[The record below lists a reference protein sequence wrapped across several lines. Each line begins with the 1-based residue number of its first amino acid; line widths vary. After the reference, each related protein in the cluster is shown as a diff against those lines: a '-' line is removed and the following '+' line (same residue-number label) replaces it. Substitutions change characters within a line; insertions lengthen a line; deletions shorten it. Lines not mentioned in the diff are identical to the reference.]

1 MGGGNHLPVLRAPP
15 ARPPQAVLRYT
26 FGMHGRRA
34 LFSILLSFFALT
46 ACRTAPPP
54 ALAPAD
60 EPAILGAAREIIA
73 AAGFCALITIGED
86 GHPQARV
93 MDPAAPDARM
103 AVTLM
108 TNPSS
113 RKVAQI
119 ARDPRVTLFYFDSES
134 LGYVTIVGRAAQI
147 LDPEE
152 KRRRWLDRWSPHIA
166 RPEDAVL
173 YEVVPERVEVVSV
186 ALGVTGDEGTWTP
199 PSIDLR

>member
-1 MGGGNHLPVLRAPP
+1 MTV
-15 ARPPQAVLRYT
+15 
-26 FGMHGRRA
+26 RRSF
-34 LFSILLSFFALT
+34 LSILLCFLV
-46 ACRTAPPP
+46 
-54 ALAPAD
+54 ALAGCRRAAPVSTPPG
-60 EPAILGAAREIIA
+60 EPPILGAAREIMA

-108 TNPSS
+108 TNPAS

-119 ARDPRVTLFYFDSES
+119 ARDPRVTLFYFDPES
-134 LGYVTIVGRAAQI
+134 LGYVTIVGRAERVV
-147 LDPEE
+147 DPEE

-166 RPEDAVL
+166 RPEDALL
-173 YEVVPERVEVVSV
+173 YEVVPQRIEVVSV
-186 ALGVTGDEGTWTP
+186 ARGVTGDEGTWTP

>member
-1 MGGGNHLPVLRAPP
+1 M
-15 ARPPQAVLRYT
+15 
-26 FGMHGRRA
+26 RRA

-46 ACRTAPPP
+46 ACRTAAPPP
-54 ALAPAD
+54 PPD
-60 EPAILGAAREIIA
+60 EPEILGAAREIMT

-93 MDPAAPDARM
+93 MDPAPPDARM

-108 TNPSS
+108 TNPVS

-134 LGYVTIVGRAAQI
+134 LGYVTIVGRAGRVV
-147 LDPEE
+147 DPEE
-152 KRRRWLDRWSPHIA
+152 KRRRWLDRWSPHIP

-173 YEVVPERVEVVSV
+173 YEVVPERIEVVSV
-186 ALGVTGDEGTWTP
+186 ARGVTGDEGTWTP